1 MKRHKSDVTGVQ
13 RRLFIT
19 FEGLDGA
26 GKSTQIERLLHK
38 FQAQG
43 LRVVMTREPGGTEIG
58 NALREILLDPK
69 HTALSPR
76 TEALLYAAS
85 RAQLL
90 HQVIRPA
97 LERGDVVLCDRYVD
111 ASLAYQGAGLGLGSE
126 EVARLNRFATED
138 LKPNLTFLF
147 DLPVQ
152 ESQSRVLHARSGS
165 APDRIERRDAEY
177 FQRVRQEFLRI
188 AAAEPERVVVLDA
201 TASPERLEQEIW
213 NIVANRYV
221 DLE

>member
-1 MKRHKSDVTGVQ
+1 MTGVQ

-58 NALREILLDPK
+58 DALREILLDPK
-69 HTALSPR
+69 YTALSPR

-97 LERGDVVLCDRYVD
+97 LERGDIVLCDRYVD

-138 LKPNLTFLF
+138 LKPDLTFLF

-152 ESQSRVLHARSGS
+152 ESQSRVLHARSGA

-177 FQRVRQEFLRI
+177 FHRVRQEFLRI
-188 AAAEPERVVVLDA
+188 AAVDPERVVVLDA
-201 TASPERLEQEIW
+201 TASPEQLEQEIW
-213 NIVANRYV
+213 NIVANRV
-221 DLE
+221 M